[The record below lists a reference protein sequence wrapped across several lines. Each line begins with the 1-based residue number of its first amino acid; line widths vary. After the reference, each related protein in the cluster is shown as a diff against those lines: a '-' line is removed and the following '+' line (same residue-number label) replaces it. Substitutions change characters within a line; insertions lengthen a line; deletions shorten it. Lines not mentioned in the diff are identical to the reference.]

1 MAGLLTRG
9 LGTGTPLVLH
19 GLGSGSVGGPY
30 PDLIAACIAE
40 LRATPAVVAAFGD
53 AAGTPKFAADVE
65 VSQPAP
71 PFAVFFDD
79 SATLGQESR
88 ESDGDVHYYPEGTIR
103 VEVYAAGKVQ
113 SKTLR
118 HQIVTALNDAN
129 LLIDG
134 ASVLTFRV
142 RNDQAPPSPGV
153 LVGFPQG
160 YMAQADFAYILD
172 RVYTV

>member
-9 LGTGTPLVLH
+9 LGLGTPLVLH
-19 GLGSGSVGGPY
+19 GLGASSSASY
-30 PDLIAACIAE
+30 SDLIAACIAQ

-53 AAGTPKFAADVE
+53 ASNTPKFAADVE
-65 VSQPAP
+65 VAQPNP

-79 SATLGQESR
+79 VATVGQES
-88 ESDGDVHYYPEGTIR
+88 EEADGDIHYYPEGTIR

-113 SKTLR
+113 AKTLR
-118 HQIVTALNDAN
+118 NQIVAALNDAA
-129 LLIDG
+129 LSIDG
-134 ASVLTFRV
+134 ASVLIFRI

-172 RVYTV
+172 RVYA